1 MPKTILIPTD
11 FTVKS
16 LNLAKISLQKALENN
31 EKLTLILI
39 HGYWMPSSISDLL
52 FYSKSKLLDKLETPD
67 FKASCK
73 LLMGKY
79 EQVIEKMTIDIF
91 SGTNQNAFDNYLE
104 ANNIQEVYLS
114 KNYKFK
120 FKSSNSFDLTPYF
133 SKSKLNTIEVNW
145 EAIPSVSQESS
156 QDELAA
162 LFFNHGQVAH

>member
-1 MPKTILIPTD
+1 MSKTILIPTD

-16 LNLAKISLQKALENN
+16 LNLAKIALQKALDNN
-31 EKLTLILI
+31 ERITLILV
-39 HGYWMPSSISDLL
+39 HGYWMSSSISDLL

-73 LLMGKY
+73 LLLGRY
-79 EQVIEKMTIDIF
+79 EGIIEKMSIDIF
-91 SGTNQNAFDNYLE
+91 SGTNQNAFENYLE
-104 ANNIQEVYLS
+104 ANNVQGIYLS

-120 FKSSNSFDLTPYF
+120 LKSSNSFDLTPYF
-133 SKSKLNTIEVNW
+133 IKSKLNVTEVNW
-145 EAIPSVSQESS
+145 EAVPSISQESG